1 MTREEKYICLAL
13 GIIVYMKHKGVK
25 LNNVFKEQDHPRDE
39 VGRFTDG
46 GGESGKKDYFTS
58 SVENFGE
65 KYEGI
70 KGKEAINKLIKE
82 KGGWCPDAFCRGDI
96 GKIALFWGNDRVGLK
111 HIIKGRT
118 EKDNINIDEFLNDL
132 TNIVEKGNIGIDKKG
147 EAIVINYNNRRAI
160 IDIIKDKENKIKFLL
175 TAFELYDEKKE

>member
-13 GIIVYMKHKGVK
+13 GLIVYMRHKGVK

-39 VGRFTDG
+39 GGRFTDG

-58 SVENFGE
+58 SVENFEE

-111 HIIKGRT
+111 HIIKRREKT
-118 EKDNINIDEFLNDL
+118 EQNLNELLNNL
-132 TNIVEKGNIGIDKKG
+132 TEIIEKGQLTFNNITNRFELRKDKYL
-147 EAIVINYNNRRAI
+147 AV
-160 IDIIKDKENKIKFLL
+160 IDITKDDEKVNFLL
-175 TAFELYDEKKE
+175 TAFEEYK